1 MSSIYDQYH
10 SDKNI
15 NHLYNY
21 MNTILEKKTDISI
34 LQNIEYFNYFS
45 NFLREHFLNSEKTT
59 LQELNHELIQITL
72 VEIYTKIVISKKKE
86 ESNNSPMVIIKEED
100 NIENLKNN
108 TNKIDNSEILEK
120 FNSIMIDR
128 KIPQAIDTN
137 IQVKENNNPN
147 EVDENIQVKEND
159 TNIQVKENDT
169 NIQVKENDTNIQQNK
184 IMYSSFNRI
193 KEQNSTRFNYKINNQ
208 FKQISKFTK
217 LIIPIEKILLFTSP
231 IIKLNISE
239 LDLDI
244 LLSLN
249 KTYSLSGYNYGEYI
263 PLETININKNPDRL
277 SVKINN
283 IYENI
288 EYENDILNGI
298 YDKNQNRIDLEIVD
312 INQDDIINIS
322 NDKNI
327 NIFTEVDI
335 TPSTSGLIMNNSDID
350 DKEKLDIINM
360 NLQNIIIF
368 N

>member
-10 SDKNI
+10 SDRNI

-34 LQNIEYFNYFS
+34 LHNIEYFNYFS

-72 VEIYTKIVISKKKE
+72 VEIYKKIVISKKKE
-86 ESNNSPMVIIKEED
+86 ESNNSPMAIIKEED

-128 KIPQAIDTN
+128 KIPPGIDTN
-137 IQVKENNNPN
+137 IQVKENDPN

-159 TNIQVKENDT
+159 TNIH
-169 NIQVKENDTNIQQNK
+169 QNK

-193 KEQNSTRFNYKINNQ
+193 KEENSTRFNYKINNQ

-249 KTYSLSGYNYGEYI
+249 KTYCLSGYNYGEYI
-263 PLETININKNPDRL
+263 PLEIININKNPDRL

-298 YDKNQNRIDLEIVD
+298 YNKNQNRIDLEIVD

-335 TPSTSGLIMNNSDID
+335 SPSTSGLIMDNSDIE
-350 DKEKLDIINM
+350 DKENLNIINM